1 MKANDPQK
9 WNEVPGLTGREPT
22 IKIKVDL
29 HKLTRDD
36 FNISSQPIL
45 GDADAKAKVR
55 ADLDE
60 KVGMKKAVEYF
71 DRIEKSVEYVE
82 GGGNVKVCCAAEKCV
97 LILNLLCFY
106 SQVLQTCLNMCITG
120 NPGTGA

>member
-36 FNISSQPIL
+36 FNISSQPTL

-82 GGGNVKVCCAAEKCV
+82 GGGNVKVCCAERCIS
-97 LILNLLCFY
+97 ILNLLCFH